1 MILNNSQLV
10 EIRRMVEM
18 VEIWSKHKL
27 VTKGGA
33 LLLTSQT
40 FVKLFIQNIRKV
52 FLVNLNLLTLFF
64 AQ

>member
-40 FVKLFIQNIRKV
+40 V
-52 FLVNLNLLTLFF
+52 LVNKDRVCSCRV
-64 AQ
+64 